1 MSRGAN
7 VKLTKGVLVTI
18 EMLEGARLFVVVPA
32 YNEERLL
39 AATLSSVPG
48 FVDQI
53 IVVDDASRDRTSE
66 VASTFATERVRVVR
80 HPVNCG
86 VGASIAT
93 GYRLA
98 LRSGA
103 DAIAVMAGDAQMDPD
118 DLLRLAL
125 PVVRGQVDYAKG
137 NRLGHPDVRR
147 LMPRSRRVAG
157 RALSL
162 LTRRAAGLL
171 ALSDSQCG
179 YTVIAASAADRLDLD
194 ALYPRYGY
202 PNDLLGMLALSG
214 CSIRDV
220 PVRPVYGDESS
231 GVRPWHVAVIVGL
244 LARTAW
250 RRKTTRRE
258 LLAVRA

>member
-1 MSRGAN
+1 
-7 VKLTKGVLVTI
+7 
-18 EMLEGARLFVVVPA
+18 MLEGARLFVVVPA
-32 YNEERLL
+32 YNEERFV
-39 AATLSSVPG
+39 AATLASVPS

-53 IVVDDASRDRTSE
+53 IVVDDASRDRTAE
-66 VASTFATERVRVVR
+66 FASTFASDRVRVVR
-80 HPVNCG
+80 HPTNRG

-98 LRSGA
+98 LRAGA
-103 DAIAVMAGDAQMDPD
+103 DAIAVMAGDAQMHPD

-137 NRLGHPDVRR
+137 DRLVHPDVRR
-147 LMPRSRRVAG
+147 HMPRRRRLAG
-157 RALSL
+157 RPLSL
-162 LTRRAAGLL
+162 LARRAAGLL

-179 YTVIAASAADRLDLD
+179 YTVIAASAAVRLDLD
-194 ALYPRYGY
+194 LLYPRYGY

-231 GVRPWHVAVIVGL
+231 GVRPWHVAVILGL

-250 RRKTTRRE
+250 RRKTARRE
-258 LLAVRA
+258 FLALRA